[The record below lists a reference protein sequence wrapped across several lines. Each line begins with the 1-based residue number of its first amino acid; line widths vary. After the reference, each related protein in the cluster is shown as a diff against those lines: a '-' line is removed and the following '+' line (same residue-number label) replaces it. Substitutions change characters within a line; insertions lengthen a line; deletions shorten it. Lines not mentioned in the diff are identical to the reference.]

1 MKRLCAFWGILCAA
15 LSAQF
20 SAARCGEG
28 VEILDMVMLFD
39 GEIGGQ
45 AADMAEMSKDGSADI
60 HMVSFFLVPEGNPP
74 FDKISLYEDKYRR
87 LREAIGGGGCR
98 TGIILQAT
106 LGHGFELEVPH
117 PFQKMVSRDDGR
129 EGWMKNIVCPLD
141 ESFIKYLRE
150 CVRRVASLK
159 PAVIMVD
166 DDFRALGG
174 RNGCLC
180 PLHLGKI
187 RRDSGFD
194 LTREQLKKHLA
205 GGSELDRKISEAA
218 MRAVSDSLVDLA
230 KIIRAEI
237 DAVDPS
243 IPCYMCGTLEDMAH
257 DGRIARALAG
267 EGGKSV
273 LRIGNARYWNPKY
286 RDLYSTARSLAL
298 QKAMSRPDRVY
309 AEIDTFPRNRYF
321 TSARTLHA
329 GFVVSVLEGAS
340 GAKYWPN
347 RFPDYEPASG
357 REYKKILAENRGMYD
372 ELCRLFKGARPSGIS
387 DILIPD
393 AKTLRNDSRA
403 FSGDSA
409 FWTHITGVMGLPV
422 SFAEVSL
429 LDGPCFLRGSA
440 AKALGDAQI
449 RKILSLGCVL
459 DGEAAVEICR
469 RGMGDLIGVKA
480 APWDK
485 SVKISRE
492 RFSEGMGKIAGMV
505 CEPPANPVKIEPVSD
520 SAEVMSEFVHLPFT
534 YGDKK
539 FAERLAPASTYFE
552 NSLGGKVAVF
562 ASSPS
567 GPGHL
572 NESRKAQ
579 YVGIIN
585 RLAPGGVWYDGDAE
599 AYLKSL
605 KLGDGSEL
613 VVLANVGL
621 DPIEPLSFGSARK
634 FSRAQTLG
642 GDGVW
647 RDAEFSQSPGGKIS
661 VKGRAEIYMP
671 VALRFFE

>member
-1 MKRLCAFWGILCAA
+1 MAFAA
-15 LSAQF
+15 QP
-20 SAARCGEG
+20 ARAGSSGGG
-28 VEILDMVMLFD
+28 VEILDMAMLFD
-39 GEIGGQ
+39 GKIGEQ
-45 AADMAEMSKDGSADI
+45 AADMAKMSKEGAADV

-87 LREAIGGGGCR
+87 LRDALGGADCK

-117 PFQKMVSRDDGR
+117 PFQKMVSREDGR
-129 EGWMKNIVCPLD
+129 EWRMKNIVCPLD
-141 ESFIKYLRE
+141 ENFIKYLRE
-150 CVRRVASLK
+150 CVRRAAALK
-159 PAVIMVD
+159 PAVMMVD

-180 PLHLGKI
+180 PLHLAKI
-187 RRDSGFD
+187 KRDSGYD

-205 GGSELDRKISEAA
+205 GNSELDRKISEAA
-218 MRAVSDSLVDLA
+218 MRAVSDSLIDLA

-243 IPCYMCGTLEDMAH
+243 IPCYMCGSLEDMAH
-257 DGRIARALAG
+257 DGQIARELAG
-267 EGGKSV
+267 KGRESV

-286 RDLYSTARSLAL
+286 RDLYLTSRALAL
-298 QKAMSRPDRVY
+298 QKAMARPDRVY

-329 GFVVSVLEGAS
+329 GLVVSILEGAS

-357 REYKKILAENRGMYD
+357 AEYKKVLAENRGMYD
-372 ELCRLFKGARPSGIS
+372 ELCRLMKGAEPCGVA
-387 DILIPD
+387 DIMI
-393 AKTLRNDSRA
+393 AKPKDLRNYNWPLVKDP
-403 FSGDSA
+403 A

-422 SFAEVSL
+422 SFAEISE

-449 RKILSLGCVL
+449 KKILSLGCVL

-469 RGMGDLIGVKA
+469 RGMGGLIGVKA
-480 APWDK
+480 APWDR
-485 SVKISRE
+485 SLKISRE
-492 RFSEGMGKIAGMV
+492 RFSEGMGKIAGVV
-505 CEPPANPVKIEPVSD
+505 CEPPSNPVKIEPLSD
-520 SAEVMSEFVHLPFT
+520 KTEVMSEFIHLPYT

-539 FAERLAPASTYFE
+539 FAERLAAASTYFE
-552 NSLGGKVAVF
+552 NPLGGKVAVF
-562 ASSPS
+562 ASRPE
-567 GPGHL
+567 GPNHL

-579 YVGIIN
+579 YAEILN
-585 RLAPGGVWYDGDAE
+585 RLAPGGIWYDGDAE
-599 AYLKSL
+599 AYLKNL
-605 KLGDGSEL
+605 KLKDGSEL

-621 DPIEPLSFGSARK
+621 DQITPLAFKSARK
-634 FSRAQTLG
+634 FSRAQMLG
-642 GDGVW
+642 GDGAW
-647 RDAEFSQSPGGKIS
+647 RDAEFSQSADGKIS
-661 VKGRAEIYMP
+661 VAGRAEIYMP